1 MSELFISLQK
11 EIEYAKKAFF
21 FPEREL
27 YKVYGRIT
35 MARELAAITKEEYL
49 DLNHSCVAD
58 GINNPKYFDKD

>member
-1 MSELFISLQK
+1 MSELFLRLQK
-11 EIEYAKKAFF
+11 EIEYAKKTI

-35 MARELAAITKEEYL
+35 MAKELEAITKEEYL